1 MTIGKIMKNVPMQSK
16 RKPKYNFP
24 LDTMEVGE
32 ALIVHETELDRSV
45 AKELPIIR
53 QYVYRKAEQEGKTY
67 SVRKYNEKGFGIGI
81 GIWRIS

>member
-1 MTIGKIMKNVPMQSK
+1 MTIGKIMKNVPLQSK

-24 LDTMEVGE
+24 LETMEVGE
-32 ALIVHETELDRSV
+32 ALIVHETELVRSV
-45 AKELPIIR
+45 VKELPIIR

-81 GIWRIS
+81 GIWRLT